1 MRETHPL
8 PDHPEFSV
16 RDYPNYREYRVEN
29 RYVARNGSGR
39 IIQKATGLSWC
50 CALFPAFGFWWF
62 AFSIFAAT
70 LWLYMKC
77 TQVVAGALLNLHC
90 KHSCLT
96 LNFPTSET
104 VLVIPPH
111 GIQLETHRGL
121 PRWPLA
127 ISRRFIS
134 LTNLRDVII
143 NEALYGWNVRY
154 YLAAVKEHPST
165 GFSLDVIFESIL
177 PRMPI
182 LSEVY
187 HGIHEML
194 MNGHEDG

>member
-16 RDYPNYREYRVEN
+16 RDYPGYREYRVEN
-29 RYVARNGSGR
+29 FYVARNGSGR

-50 CALFPAFGFWWF
+50 CALFPVLFSLTRAFGFWWL

-77 TQVVAGALLNLHC
+77 TQVVA
-90 KHSCLT
+90 
-96 LNFPTSET
+96 ET

>member
-1 MRETHPL
+1 
-8 PDHPEFSV
+8 
-16 RDYPNYREYRVEN
+16 
-29 RYVARNGSGR
+29 
-39 IIQKATGLSWC
+39 
-50 CALFPAFGFWWF
+50 
-62 AFSIFAAT
+62 
-70 LWLYMKC
+70 MKC
-77 TQVVAGALLNLHC
+77 TQVVAGALLNLHR

-121 PRWPLA
+121 PPWPLA

-165 GFSLDVIFESIL
+165 GFSLDVIFEVSLDCLRSRSIL
-177 PRMPI
+177 TVDSR
-182 LSEVY
+182 VY
-187 HGIHEML
+187 CLECPSCQKFIMAYTRC
-194 MNGHEDG
+194 